1 MRRPMIHDDCEES
14 QYLLPMGCV
23 FFWRERGQSLR
34 VDPGD
39 LNLVQQTGKRLSKPR
54 GLIHAPHP
62 GQRRAAGGLAEPLDQ
77 AR

>member
-1 MRRPMIHDDCEES
+1 
-14 QYLLPMGCV
+14 MGRV
-23 FFWRERGQSLR
+23 FLRRERGQSLR

-39 LNLVQQTGKRLSKPR
+39 LNFVQQTGKRLSKPR
-54 GLIHAPHP
+54 GLIHGPRP